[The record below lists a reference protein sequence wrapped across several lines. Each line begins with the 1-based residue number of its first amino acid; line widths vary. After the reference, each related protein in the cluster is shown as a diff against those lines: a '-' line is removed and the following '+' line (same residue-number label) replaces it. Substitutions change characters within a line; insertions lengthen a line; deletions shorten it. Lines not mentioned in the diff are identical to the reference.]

1 MPATTL
7 RHSAASRLRALA
19 DRVERP
25 QAPTADRP
33 SAPPVEPRR
42 PFAPLVRL
50 GGQWWYRGEILDPS
64 SPAEPSPDVQLL
76 S

>member
-1 MPATTL
+1 MPAMPL
-7 RHSAASRLRALA
+7 RRSAASRLRALA
-19 DRVERP
+19 DRVERQ
-25 QAPTADRP
+25 QASTADRP
-33 SAPPVEPRR
+33 SAPPGEPRR

-50 GGQWWYRGEILDPS
+50 GGRWWYRGEILDLS